1 MSNGTISKILI
12 LLDNKTS
19 DEIDELNLSL
29 TNDIKQYEKYFTSYE
44 LDEINKIKFDK
55 TELKKIIEFSN
66 VIINLDDTI
75 YMLCYKIRETLQIDN
90 QLSEFYLYT
99 YQTINLDDLDIDDY
113 NYHLIK
119 KLENTEK
126 TISNSNNSV
135 NLNNNTNNNNRNDSN
150 YNLLDSDK
158 INRYIH
164 NNYDEK
170 KFKDKKFN
178 DYSEIIDFTNK
189 ISI

>member
-99 YQTINLDDLDIDDY
+99 YQ
-113 NYHLIK
+113 
-119 KLENTEK
+119 
-126 TISNSNNSV
+126 
-135 NLNNNTNNNNRNDSN
+135 
-150 YNLLDSDK
+150 SD
-158 INRYIH
+158 
-164 NNYDEK
+164 
-170 KFKDKKFN
+170 
-178 DYSEIIDFTNK
+178 
-189 ISI
+189 